1 MAVSNTGSCGFFNF
15 FNYNSTTMKKLQCLV
30 CGWVY
35 DEVLGAPEDGIAAGT
50 RWEDVPEDWTCPDCG
65 APKSDFEMLEI

>member
-1 MAVSNTGSCGFFNF
+1 
-15 FNYNSTTMKKLQCLV
+15 MKKLQCLV

-35 DEVLGAPEDGIAAGT
+35 DEALGAPDDGIAAGT

-65 APKSDFEMLEI
+65 APQSDFEMLEI

>member
-1 MAVSNTGSCGFFNF
+1 
-15 FNYNSTTMKKLQCLV
+15 MKKLQCLV

-35 DEVLGAPEDGIAAGT
+35 DEALGAPDDGIAAGT